1 VKLRQLWKL
10 LSGVALL
17 VTGLLWG
24 ASAPT
29 AASTGGCAGDVVVAL
44 DVAVWSRSGHDT
56 HAFTLAEP
64 LPAGTWRVTASS
76 SDAYEGRSESDQAHE
91 QWRLDLGAL
100 GLLGPTTDLA
110 DGVES
115 ASVTDVLGT
124 FETTDGLSRF
134 TVRHAVPSTPGGTNS
149 VTAECLAFSRV
160 VPPTTTTAPPTTVP
174 STTVPATTVPATTV
188 PTTTVPTT
196 TVPSTT
202 VPTTTSPSTTLP
214 PTTVPPT
221 TVPPTTVPP
230 TTVPVEPEPR
240 PADVDAV
247 AVVDC
252 AVGEVLV
259 LVGNDGELDATVDV
273 ALPKASVHTDVVV
286 DGGTATTSSLAIG
299 DLTGATEIRV
309 SDATTGALIVAVP
322 IDIECAD
329 PALPSAS
336 TVFDCPGDVLVVVL
350 VNDGGDD
357 TLLRVIHERVA
368 LVDEVV
374 LAPADTVQVEIPLD
388 GADRLPVRVVDDTG
402 VDVLRLALDNPCPA
416 PPPGEPDPAP
426 GRGDGEVPDGDDGPV
441 DGPTPAACVEGADAA
456 ACATVRVVVEPDCP
470 RSLADVGIRREGVG
484 RERFVVLVDGVV
496 AGVVAIEG
504 SGRGTVPVRLGPAD
518 AELTVSRSTSTDAIT
533 VGTLS
538 CGSGDS
544 RAGPIAASLVVF
556 AVLSTAAGVMPW
568 PIRPGAG

>member
-1 VKLRQLWKL
+1 MKLRQLWKL

-76 SDAYEGRSESDQAHE
+76 SDAYEGRSESDQPHE

-100 GLLGPTTDLA
+100 GVLGPTTDLA

-124 FETTDGLSRF
+124 FETADGLSRF

-160 VPPTTTTAPPTTVP
+160 VPPTTTTSTPTTVPTTTEPSTTVP
-174 STTVPATTVPATTV
+174 STTVPSTTV
-188 PTTTVPTT
+188 PTTTVPSSTVPVTVPSTTVPSTTVPTT

-202 VPTTTSPSTTLP
+202 VPTPTVA
-214 PTTVPPT
+214 PTTVPP
-221 TVPPTTVPP
+221 
-230 TTVPVEPEPR
+230 EPALR
-240 PADVDAV
+240 PADIDAV

-259 LVGNDGELDATVDV
+259 LLGNDGELDATVDV
-273 ALPKASVHTDVVV
+273 ALPMASVHTDVVV
-286 DGGTATTSSLAIG
+286 DGGAATTSSLAIG
-299 DLTGATEIRV
+299 DLAGATEIRV
-309 SDATTGALIVAVP
+309 SDASTGALIVAVP
-322 IDIECAD
+322 IEIECAD

-350 VNDGGDD
+350 VNDGGVD

-368 LVDEVV
+368 VVEEVV

-402 VDVLRLALDNPCPA
+402 VDVLRLTLDNPCPA
-416 PPPGEPDPAP
+416 PPPGEPGPDPTAP
-426 GRGDGEVPDGDDGPV
+426 TDDGPV
-441 DGPTPAACVEGADAA
+441 DGATPPPCDMGADAA

-470 RSLADVGIRREGVG
+470 RSLADVGIRREGAG